1 MRVTVRARVGGI
13 GRDAR
18 STVVQ
23 AVGDAGRGCASE
35 VPEDLAAAP
44 ACSSCGPS
52 CGCGPCR
59 LRHAGDHDHDHD
71 HDRELVLVVA
81 WSLHELPPVTT
92 TTGAAAEHAA
102 SQPEPASAASVDA
115 AFMAL
120 LNFKPPAPAAVNT
133 SDDLLTLL
141 LGPPG

>member
-1 MRVTVRARVGGI
+1 MMGTVRARVRGIVREGG
-13 GRDAR
+13 R
-18 STVVQ
+18 TVVQ
-23 AVGDAGRGCASE
+23 AIDDAGREYAVE
-35 VPEDLAAAP
+35 VPEDIAPAP

-92 TTGAAAEHAA
+92 TKGAAPDHAA
-102 SQPEPASAASVDA
+102 PQPEPASAASVDA

-133 SDDLLTLL
+133 SDDLLALL